1 MNLESLENMDG
12 KMLFVHFLEMVK
24 LTQNQPMVIKEN
36 KDFYIKYQ
44 HYYNELL
51 NRLEK

>member
-1 MNLESLENMDG
+1 MSLESLENMDG

-24 LTQNQPMVIKEN
+24 TNEKQPNLIHNN
-36 KDFYIKYQ
+36 KDFYMRYQ

-51 NRLEK
+51 NRLAK

>member
-1 MNLESLENMDG
+1 MSYESIENMNG
-12 KMLFVHFLEMVK
+12 NVLFKQFIEMVK
-24 LTQNQPMVIKEN
+24 TNEKQPLLMQTNKE
-36 KDFYIKYQ
+36 FYMRYQ

>member
-1 MNLESLENMDG
+1 MSYESLENMNG

-24 LTQNQPMVIKEN
+24 TNEKQPLLMQTN
-36 KDFYIKYQ
+36 KDFYMRYQ